1 MVLLLSSVNVR
12 TYRTKGDG
20 FPLAA
25 CLSQVAVHQKELKP
39 LLEAH
44 LYSCCP
50 IAIPELPNM
59 DNDSLSLEQKLGMKE
74 GETFDK
80 FLARTEVR
88 YSFEKINCDECL

>member
-80 FLARTEVR
+80 F
-88 YSFEKINCDECL
+88 

>member
-1 MVLLLSSVNVR
+1 MVLLCCLWSI
-12 TYRTKGDG
+12 YRTKGDG
-20 FPLAA
+20 FPMAA
-25 CLSQVAVHQKELKP
+25 CLSQLAAHQKELKP

-59 DNDSLSLEQKLGMKE
+59 DNDGQSFEQKLGMRE
-74 GETFDK
+74 GETFDR

-88 YSFEKINCDECL
+88 DNFK